1 METRKKTGRKI
12 VDVAVRGC
20 SLVAT
25 VLALA
30 LMGWILW
37 TVVRE
42 GAGALSW
49 DLLIHRSRPYGEPGG
64 GIANA
69 LVGTLVITLG
79 AAALAIPLA
88 LLAGIGL
95 AEFGGKGRFTGI
107 CRFAINLLMGVPS
120 VIVGL
125 FVYGV
130 LVVPTGHFS
139 GFAGSVALAMLMF
152 AVAVRTT
159 EDQIALVP
167 TALREAGLALG
178 ASRMRVTLGLVC
190 RDAARGMLTGILLA
204 VARVAGETA
213 PLLFTALYADD
224 WPTNYF
230 GGPTPSIPVLIANN
244 TLDSPFEEVQRVGWS
259 AALVIAGAILA
270 LNVAVRF
277 FARAGKGVREGERKD
292 FMEKRYKIRTK
303 GLNFFYG
310 DRQALFGNDLAVE
323 ANKITAV
330 IGPSGCGKS
339 THLRVYNRIFELH
352 RGQCAEGEVLLDGK
366 NVLDPDVDLL
376 DLRRRVGM
384 IFQKPTPFPMSVYDN
399 VAYPVRLHFKAT
411 RRELDDRVEEAL
423 RGAALWDEV
432 KDKLREPGTA
442 LSGGQQQRL
451 CIARAIAAQPE
462 VLLMDEPTS
471 AIDPVGTLKIE
482 ELMDR
487 LRRTFTIVIVTHN
500 MQQASR
506 ISDVTA
512 FFYRGRIVEVG
523 PTKQIFQNPKNKQTE
538 DYVSGRFG

>member
-1 METRKKTGRKI
+1 
-12 VDVAVRGC
+12 
-20 SLVAT
+20 
-25 VLALA
+25 
-30 LMGWILW
+30 
-37 TVVRE
+37 
-42 GAGALSW
+42 
-49 DLLIHRSRPYGEPGG
+49 
-64 GIANA
+64 
-69 LVGTLVITLG
+69 
-79 AAALAIPLA
+79 
-88 LLAGIGL
+88 
-95 AEFGGKGRFTGI
+95 
-107 CRFAINLLMGVPS
+107 
-120 VIVGL
+120 
-125 FVYGV
+125 
-130 LVVPTGHFS
+130 
-139 GFAGSVALAMLMF
+139 
-152 AVAVRTT
+152 
-159 EDQIALVP
+159 
-167 TALREAGLALG
+167 
-178 ASRMRVTLGLVC
+178 
-190 RDAARGMLTGILLA
+190 
-204 VARVAGETA
+204 
-213 PLLFTALYADD
+213 
-224 WPTNYF
+224 
-230 GGPTPSIPVLIANN
+230 
-244 TLDSPFEEVQRVGWS
+244 
-259 AALVIAGAILA
+259 
-270 LNVAVRF
+270 
-277 FARAGKGVREGERKD
+277 
-292 FMEKRYKIRTK
+292 MEKRYKIRTK

-310 DRQALFGNDLAVE
+310 DRQALFENDLAVE

-352 RGQCAEGEVLLDGK
+352 RGQRAEGEVLLDGK

-432 KDKLREPGTA
+432 KDKLRESGTA

>member
-1 METRKKTGRKI
+1 
-12 VDVAVRGC
+12 
-20 SLVAT
+20 
-25 VLALA
+25 
-30 LMGWILW
+30 
-37 TVVRE
+37 
-42 GAGALSW
+42 
-49 DLLIHRSRPYGEPGG
+49 
-64 GIANA
+64 
-69 LVGTLVITLG
+69 
-79 AAALAIPLA
+79 
-88 LLAGIGL
+88 
-95 AEFGGKGRFTGI
+95 
-107 CRFAINLLMGVPS
+107 
-120 VIVGL
+120 
-125 FVYGV
+125 
-130 LVVPTGHFS
+130 
-139 GFAGSVALAMLMF
+139 
-152 AVAVRTT
+152 
-159 EDQIALVP
+159 
-167 TALREAGLALG
+167 
-178 ASRMRVTLGLVC
+178 
-190 RDAARGMLTGILLA
+190 
-204 VARVAGETA
+204 
-213 PLLFTALYADD
+213 
-224 WPTNYF
+224 
-230 GGPTPSIPVLIANN
+230 
-244 TLDSPFEEVQRVGWS
+244 
-259 AALVIAGAILA
+259 
-270 LNVAVRF
+270 
-277 FARAGKGVREGERKD
+277 
-292 FMEKRYKIRTK
+292 MEKRYKIRTK

-310 DRQALFGNDLAVE
+310 DRQALFENDLAVE

-352 RGQCAEGEVLLDGK
+352 GGQRAEGEVLLDEK

-471 AIDPVGTLKIE
+471 AIDPIGTLKIE

-523 PTKQIFQNPKNKQTE
+523 PTKQIFQHPKNKQTE
-538 DYVSGRFG
+538 DYEAGRFG

>member
-1 METRKKTGRKI
+1 
-12 VDVAVRGC
+12 
-20 SLVAT
+20 
-25 VLALA
+25 
-30 LMGWILW
+30 
-37 TVVRE
+37 
-42 GAGALSW
+42 
-49 DLLIHRSRPYGEPGG
+49 
-64 GIANA
+64 
-69 LVGTLVITLG
+69 
-79 AAALAIPLA
+79 
-88 LLAGIGL
+88 
-95 AEFGGKGRFTGI
+95 
-107 CRFAINLLMGVPS
+107 
-120 VIVGL
+120 
-125 FVYGV
+125 
-130 LVVPTGHFS
+130 
-139 GFAGSVALAMLMF
+139 
-152 AVAVRTT
+152 
-159 EDQIALVP
+159 
-167 TALREAGLALG
+167 
-178 ASRMRVTLGLVC
+178 
-190 RDAARGMLTGILLA
+190 
-204 VARVAGETA
+204 
-213 PLLFTALYADD
+213 
-224 WPTNYF
+224 
-230 GGPTPSIPVLIANN
+230 
-244 TLDSPFEEVQRVGWS
+244 
-259 AALVIAGAILA
+259 
-270 LNVAVRF
+270 
-277 FARAGKGVREGERKD
+277 
-292 FMEKRYKIRTK
+292 MEKRYKIRTK

-310 DRQALFGNDLAVE
+310 DRQALFENDLAVE

-352 RGQCAEGEVLLDGK
+352 RGQRAEGEVLLDGK

-442 LSGGQQQRL
+442 LSGGRQQRL

>member
-1 METRKKTGRKI
+1 
-12 VDVAVRGC
+12 
-20 SLVAT
+20 
-25 VLALA
+25 
-30 LMGWILW
+30 
-37 TVVRE
+37 
-42 GAGALSW
+42 
-49 DLLIHRSRPYGEPGG
+49 
-64 GIANA
+64 
-69 LVGTLVITLG
+69 
-79 AAALAIPLA
+79 
-88 LLAGIGL
+88 
-95 AEFGGKGRFTGI
+95 
-107 CRFAINLLMGVPS
+107 
-120 VIVGL
+120 
-125 FVYGV
+125 
-130 LVVPTGHFS
+130 
-139 GFAGSVALAMLMF
+139 
-152 AVAVRTT
+152 
-159 EDQIALVP
+159 
-167 TALREAGLALG
+167 
-178 ASRMRVTLGLVC
+178 
-190 RDAARGMLTGILLA
+190 
-204 VARVAGETA
+204 
-213 PLLFTALYADD
+213 
-224 WPTNYF
+224 
-230 GGPTPSIPVLIANN
+230 
-244 TLDSPFEEVQRVGWS
+244 
-259 AALVIAGAILA
+259 
-270 LNVAVRF
+270 
-277 FARAGKGVREGERKD
+277 
-292 FMEKRYKIRTK
+292 MEKRYKIRTK

-310 DRQALFGNDLAVE
+310 DRQALFENDLAVE

-352 RGQCAEGEVLLDGK
+352 RGQRAEGEVLLDGK

-411 RRELDDRVEEAL
+411 RRDLDDRVEEAL